1 MSRHDDLVRVR
12 HMLDHAQEAAVLV
25 RGKLRDDLDSDR
37 VLSLALV
44 HLLEIIGEAASRVS
58 GSQTSTPRDSLSFNH
73 CPAECAGPLIV
84 LMMGSSSQHGKGG

>member
-12 HMLDHAQEAAVLV
+12 HMLDHAQEAPALV

-44 HLLEIIGEAASRVS
+44 HLLEIIGERIAAFQ
-58 GSQTSTPRDSLSFNH
+58 GLSNKHTQRF
-73 CPAECAGPLIV
+73 PV
-84 LMMGSSSQHGKGG
+84 V